1 LPKGLPAALGPTGLR
16 PFATR
21 TLDMRK
27 TLISYVKPHVQEDPL
42 AMVLGIAYL
51 GASLEREG
59 LPVELADERILNDAE
74 MRAAI
79 ERNDI
84 IGFDALTPNI
94 RRAIAWAKYAKSR
107 GKVTIM
113 GGPHASVDQGIFLDS
128 GHFDFVLKGEAEETL
143 PQFLKAY
150 EGNDWSALAQV
161 PGLAAMRERALAID
175 NPAPPLIKKLDE
187 LPLPARHLL
196 PMERYFQ
203 HNPERLVYVFTT
215 RGCPFKCIFCQK
227 ELTGRG
233 FRVRSTEL
241 IVDELEQ
248 IVKTYDPGVVLF
260 VDEILTLRK
269 KRIHEMCDE
278 ILRRGLKFE
287 WIANT
292 RADCVDYPLL
302 KHMHRAGGRRI
313 YYGWESGS
321 QRMLDVLKKDLTP
334 EVIVE
339 AARMTRRAGIWAKV
353 YLIVG
358 SPGETRSDI
367 EETEKVLKL
376 AGPDLVRVSV
386 FNPLIGTE
394 SWDGYL
400 ANIDLTDLT
409 ENYVSSNRSAYKHE
423 HFTQVEL
430 EELRKNMVRSYEKW
444 YYAYPQRTRRFFE
457 RALYYIENPQFGK
470 KRVGRA
476 LGLVP
481 PPQSQNVATR
491 VMQQEKARASGHG

>member
-1 LPKGLPAALGPTGLR
+1 
-16 PFATR
+16 
-21 TLDMRK
+21 MQK
-27 TLISYVKPHVQEDPL
+27 TLLTYVKPHVQEDPL
-42 AMVLGIAYL
+42 SMILGIGYL
-51 GASLEREG
+51 GASLEKEG
-59 LPVELADERILNDAE
+59 LPVELADERVLNDQE

-84 IGFDALTPNI
+84 IGFGALTPNI
-94 RRAIAWAKYAKSR
+94 RRAIAWAKYAKEK
-107 GKVTIM
+107 GKITVM
-113 GGPHASVDQGIFLDS
+113 GGPHASVDQNIFLGS
-128 GHFDFVLKGEAEETL
+128 GHFDYVLKGEAEETL
-143 PQFLKAY
+143 PRFVQGIHGGDDAGLMDVA
-150 EGNDWSALAQV
+150 
-161 PGLAAMRERALAID
+161 GLAGIRDHEVWVD

-187 LPLPARHLL
+187 LPMPARHLL
-196 PMERYFQ
+196 PMESYFKL
-203 HNPERLVYVFTT
+203 NPERLIYIFTT

-233 FRVRSTEL
+233 FRVRSTKL
-241 IVDELEQ
+241 IVDELEH
-248 IVKTYDPGVVLF
+248 IVSTYNPGVILF
-260 VDEILTLRK
+260 VDEILTLRR

-302 KHMHRAGGRRI
+302 KHMHRAGCRRI

-334 EVIVE
+334 EEIVE
-339 AARMTRRAGIWAKV
+339 AAKMTRRAGIWAKV

-358 SPGETRSDI
+358 SPGETPQDI
-367 EETEKVLKL
+367 VETEKVLKL

-394 SWDGYL
+394 SWDGYQEK
-400 ANIDLTDLT
+400 IDIKDLR
-409 ENYVSSNRSAYKHE
+409 ENYVSSNRSAYQHE

-444 YYAYPQRTRRFFE
+444 YYGYGQRAKRFFE
-457 RALYYIENPQFGK
+457 RAFYYMENPKYGR
-470 KRVGRA
+470 KRLGRA
-476 LGLVP
+476 VGLVP
-481 PPQSQNVATR
+481 PP
-491 VMQQEKARASGHG
+491 ARPGSIAHTG